1 MRKNIIIACLIALV
15 AFAGRAE
22 TGNFKDGVINT
33 IHTDDFMTMFVDQ
46 EIPDRPAVIDVSAE
60 WCGWCKKM
68 HPHLEQL
75 AKKHS
80 GEIDFFQLNYETDL
94 ELIHQLGVSSYPT
107 LIYIKADG
115 KVVIDDQG
123 FRTADELDETI
134 QEVFYS
140 K

>member
-1 MRKNIIIACLIALV
+1 MKKNLIIACFVALV
-15 AFAGRAE
+15 AFAGNAK
-22 TGNFKDGVINT
+22 TGDVKTGAINT
-33 IHTDDFMTMFVDQ
+33 IHTDQFMEKFVDQ
-46 EIPDRPAVIDVSAE
+46 EIPDRPAVIDISAE

-75 AKKHS
+75 AIKYTGK
-80 GEIDFFQLNYETDL
+80 IDFFQLNYETDL
-94 ELIHQLGVSSYPT
+94 ELIRQLGVSSYPT

-115 KVVIDDQG
+115 KVVMDEQG

-140 K
+140 E